1 MTLEELS
8 LRVNVSSIADEDYN
22 EEVQVMIIFNNR
34 YYFCQSTRIDAYRRI
49 QLDATPDAP
58 SPCVKVK
65 GYTLKQAYWAFW
77 CDCCAVNRIGSY
89 SCLSDKLL

>member
-1 MTLEELS
+1 MTLEELR

-22 EEVQVMIIFNNR
+22 EEIQVMIIYDGR

-49 QLDATPDAP
+49 QLEATPNAP
-58 SPCVKVK
+58 SPCVKVN

-77 CDCCAVNRIGSY
+77 RECCEVNRIGRY
-89 SCLSDKLL
+89 SCLSNQLL